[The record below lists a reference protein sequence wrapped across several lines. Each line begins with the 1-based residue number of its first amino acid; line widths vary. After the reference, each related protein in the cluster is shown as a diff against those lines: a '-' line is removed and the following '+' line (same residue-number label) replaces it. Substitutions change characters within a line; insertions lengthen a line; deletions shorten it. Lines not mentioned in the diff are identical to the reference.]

1 MKIIIGPNNND
12 LNNLNNLNN
21 KDKDEQLI
29 HLEQLIESKRRMLL
43 EKQKKLRLV
52 SKQNEFLD
60 VVRQDYAKY
69 FDYIIKQKQD
79 QMKALNLLNDYI
91 YDLTRS
97 GNLTKHNI
105 SDAKHEQRRIMNE
118 MKSIQ
123 NNLDEIILN
132 TRDVHHTL
140 KNKNI

>member
-1 MKIIIGPNNND
+1 MKVFIGPNNNNNND
-12 LNNLNNLNN
+12 LDD
-21 KDKDEQLI
+21 DKDEQLI
-29 HLEQLIESKRRMLL
+29 QLEQLIESKRRMLL

-60 VVRQDYAKY
+60 VVREDYAKY

-79 QMKALNLLNDYI
+79 QVKALNLLNDYI
-91 YDLTRS
+91 HDLTRS

-140 KNKNI
+140 KNKNYIH

>member
-12 LNNLNNLNN
+12 LNNLNN

>member
-12 LNNLNNLNN
+12 LNNLNN
-21 KDKDEQLI
+21 KDEQLI

>member
-1 MKIIIGPNNND
+1 MKVFIGPNNNND
-12 LNNLNNLNN
+12 LDD
-21 KDKDEQLI
+21 DKDEQLI
-29 HLEQLIESKRRMLL
+29 QLEQLIESKRRMLL

-79 QMKALNLLNDYI
+79 QVKALNLLNDYI
-91 YDLTRS
+91 HDLTRS

-140 KNKNI
+140 KNKNYIH

>member
-12 LNNLNNLNN
+12 LNNLNN

-60 VVRQDYAKY
+60 VVREDYAKY

-79 QMKALNLLNDYI
+79 QVKALNLLNDYI
-91 YDLTRS
+91 HDLTRS

-140 KNKNI
+140 KNKNYIH